1 MKKLDA
7 MISKATAFIGGTT
20 FVVMLL
26 VIVMNVFARLLF
38 MKSFAW
44 AEEIAYLMLNWAV
57 FMGACHLYRTNG
69 LVAID
74 VLVNALPATIKR
86 IVMLLVY
93 VIMGVLN
100 AGLIFWSFE
109 LAMETWQGRMTPI
122 LKIPFFWYYI
132 AVTVAAVIL
141 TAYSIMFII
150 RVIKNEKIEETAL
163 QDRA

>member
-7 MISKATAFIGGTT
+7 AVSKFTAFVGGVT
-20 FVVMLL
+20 FVVMIP
-26 VIVMNVFARLLF
+26 VIVANVFARLIF

-44 AEEIAYLMLNWAV
+44 AEEIAYLLLNWSV
-57 FMGACHLYRTNG
+57 FIGVCYLYKTNG

-74 VLVNALPATIKR
+74 VLVNALPASAKR

-93 VIMGVLN
+93 VLMGILN
-100 AGLIFWSFE
+100 VGLIIWSFD
-109 LAMETWQGRMTPI
+109 LAMATWSGRMTPI

-132 AVTVAAVIL
+132 AVTIAGVIL
-141 TAYSIMFII
+141 TAYSIMFIYKI
-150 RVIKNEKIEETAL
+150 LKHEEIEETAL